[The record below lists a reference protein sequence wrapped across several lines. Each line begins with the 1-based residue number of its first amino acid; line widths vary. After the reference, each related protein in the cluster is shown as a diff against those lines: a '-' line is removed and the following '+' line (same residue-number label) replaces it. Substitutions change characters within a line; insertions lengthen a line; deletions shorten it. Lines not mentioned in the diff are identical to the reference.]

1 MHNHPGQSRHHLQW
15 ASVHSLIQCLIVACL
30 HHVHHATY
38 PSPSSVLNHE
48 SQSTWCGIMESWD
61 EGSHW
66 AHGGVSGT
74 LFMVWHIFGTRTI
87 KQYPMKLKLPQ
98 HTGLLITHV
107 VWTSIY
113 SLWLKQAETTWEMAW
128 RLPALIWR
136 PGPVRPHSQTRFAL
150 VDSDVGIRVPDLYW
164 ETSLRDEER
173 LDWASSVPYL
183 TSENISNLGNRPA
196 TWSPK
201 YLFFHN

>member
-38 PSPSSVLNHE
+38 PFPSSVLKHE
-48 SQSTWCGIMESWD
+48 SQSTWCGFMESWD

-66 AHGGVSGT
+66 AHGGVCGT

-107 VWTSIY
+107 VWTNLFIVAKAG
-113 SLWLKQAETTWEMAW
+113 WDDMRDGLKATYPHMASGACQATLTDEIRSGWFW
-128 RLPALIWR
+128 RGYTSAR
-136 PGPVRPHSQTRFAL
+136 PL
-150 VDSDVGIRVPDLYW
+150 
-164 ETSLRDEER
+164 
-173 LDWASSVPYL
+173 
-183 TSENISNLGNRPA
+183 LGNQLERRRK
-196 TWSPK
+196 TGLCK
-201 YLFFHN
+201 FHTSHPRISQI